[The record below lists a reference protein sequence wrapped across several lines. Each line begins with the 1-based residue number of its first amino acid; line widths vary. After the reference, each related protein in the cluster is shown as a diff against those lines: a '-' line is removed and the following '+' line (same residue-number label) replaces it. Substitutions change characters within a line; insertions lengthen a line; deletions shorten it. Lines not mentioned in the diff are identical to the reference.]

1 MPKNKNAF
9 ALLVFLSLALASP
22 ALGQATIQDTGK
34 FNEAIQWM
42 EEHLTFSYK
51 SKSTNKWWNNRL
63 FYEAKTKSINIKNS
77 SSKIPNGVNK
87 LVYYDRRAFLKEL
100 DLTSVRIE
108 KTVKGDGRI
117 PPGKVVKVDVIGN
130 EKRVAKLFNGKS
142 TFKESSLQFAFPK
155 SDSTLY
161 QLADKC
167 KKYLS
172 WAIEYSSRIYPY
184 EEAQQNLKQLYSI
197 LPGTYRGTNHF
208 TCEVIKLFPYTL
220 EFRFLNQGQLYQKS
234 LVNYDEA
241 NNRFIYWK
249 VEETK
254 SSQCSLELSAIEN
267 IELINKAEEFSISL
281 ISQNQFNI
289 NVGENFVEYYRA
301 KLN

>member
-1 MPKNKNAF
+1 MPKNKNAI

-22 ALGQATIQDTGK
+22 TLGQATIQGTGK

-42 EEHLTFSYK
+42 EEYLAFSYK

-63 FYEAKTKSINIKNS
+63 FYEAKTNSINIKNS
-77 SSKIPNGVNK
+77 SSKIPNGVDK

-108 KTVKGDGRI
+108 KTGQGDGRI

-130 EKRVAKLFNGKS
+130 EKRVTKLFNGRS
-142 TFKESSLQFAFPK
+142 SFKESTLQFAFPE
-155 SDSTLY
+155 SDSSLY
-161 QLADKC
+161 QLAEKC

-184 EEAQQNLKQLYSI
+184 GDAQQNLKQLYSI
-197 LPGTYRGTNHF
+197 LPGTYRGTNHS

-220 EFRFLNQGQLYQKS
+220 EFQFLKQGQLYKKG
-234 LVNYDEA
+234 LVNYDVT
-241 NNRFIYWK
+241 NNRFVYWT

-254 SSQCSLELSAIEN
+254 SSQCSLELRAIEN
-267 IELINKAEEFSISL
+267 IELTNKAEKFSIAL
-281 ISQNQFNI
+281 ISQNQFNV
-289 NVGENFVEYYRA
+289 NVDENFVEYYRA